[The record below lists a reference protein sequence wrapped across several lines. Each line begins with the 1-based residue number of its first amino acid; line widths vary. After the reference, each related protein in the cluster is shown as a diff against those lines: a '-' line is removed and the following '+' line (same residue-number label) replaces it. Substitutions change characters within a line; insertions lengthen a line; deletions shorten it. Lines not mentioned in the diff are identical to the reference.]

1 MSLLSLMSN
10 VIDVTDTGAN
20 PVASTKRRLT
30 VVELMGNCDEEP
42 DSTKN
47 IGGDV

>member
-1 MSLLSLMSN
+1 MRN
-10 VIDVTDTGAN
+10 VISVSDTGAI

-30 VVELMGNCDEEP
+30 VVELLMGNCDEEP

-47 IGGDV
+47 IGGNV